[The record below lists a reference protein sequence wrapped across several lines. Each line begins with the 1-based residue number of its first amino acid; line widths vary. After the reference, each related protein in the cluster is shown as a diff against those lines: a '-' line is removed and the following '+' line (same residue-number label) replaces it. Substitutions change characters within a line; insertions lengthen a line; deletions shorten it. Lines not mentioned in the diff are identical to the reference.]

1 MTLGT
6 IHVLLLEGS
15 PGHARLVQRCLE
27 TAAPEPF
34 SVQWVDRLTRGLD
47 QLRRDEIDVILL
59 DLALPDGRGLEGL
72 RRVCA
77 EAPEAAVVVLT
88 GHEDPETSRVVLRS
102 GAQDCL
108 VKGRLDSQTL
118 SSTLRN
124 SLVRKHLEMA
134 IRESEERYALAVEG
148 TNDGLWDWHVPA
160 DEIYFSPRWKEMLG
174 YEEEEL
180 NGRPDEWFGR
190 VHPDDID
197 KLRKEISAHLT
208 GATNHFASEH
218 RLRHRDGSYRWV
230 LSRGRAVVD
239 TSGAAYRMAGSLT
252 DIHSRKATEQ
262 QLLHDAMHDALTDLP
277 NWVLFMDRLGI
288 AIAQARRYRN
298 RTFGVLFVDLDSFKY
313 INDTLGHTI
322 GDRMLV
328 AISQRLRALLRPGDT
343 VARLGGD
350 EFAVLVNVL
359 EEPSDATRIA
369 ERIQEELQRPFELEG
384 LKVSTSA
391 SIGIALGSTEYRRPE
406 EVVRDADT
414 AMYRAKSLGKARHAI
429 FDEEMHRR
437 AVEQIRLETEL
448 RRAVERQEFR
458 LHYQPIVSL
467 SSGALEGFEALIR
480 WQHPSKGLIYPGAF
494 LPVAEETGLI
504 VPIGWRVLEEAC
516 RQVAGWHDR
525 FPKDR
530 HISMNV
536 NLSRKQFAQGD
547 LIGRIRDILTDT
559 RVDPRV
565 LRLEVSEGLITS
577 NSESTVARL
586 RQLKDLGVRLH
597 IDDFGT
603 GSASLSYL
611 HRLPTDTIKI
621 DRSFVSR
628 VDTENG
634 RVGIIRTI
642 ISLARSL
649 GMEVTAEGLETASQ
663 LAKLRELECE
673 SGQGYYFAKPLTSRA
688 ADELI
693 ARHPHW

>member
-1 MTLGT
+1 M
-6 IHVLLLEGS
+6 LEGS

-27 TAAPEPF
+27 TAAAEPF
-34 SVQWVDRLTRGLD
+34 SVQWVDRLSRGLD
-47 QLRRDEIDVILL
+47 QLRREEIDVVLL

-108 VKGRLDSQTL
+108 VKGRLDSQNLT
-118 SSTLRN
+118 STLRN
-124 SLVRKHLEMA
+124 SLVRKQLEMA
-134 IRESEERYALAVEG
+134 IRESEERYALAVDG
-148 TNDGLWDWHVPA
+148 TSDGLWDWQVPV
-160 DEIYFSPRWKEMLG
+160 DEIYYSPRWKEMLG
-174 YEEEEL
+174 YEEGEL
-180 NGRPDEWFGR
+180 NGRPDEWFER

-208 GATNHFASEH
+208 GATNYFSSEH

-239 TSGAAYRMAGSLT
+239 ASGAAYRMAGSLT

-288 AIAQARRYRN
+288 AIAQGKRSRN

-328 AISQRLRALLRPGDT
+328 AIAQRLRALLRPGDT

-359 EEPSDATRIA
+359 DEPSDATRIA

-391 SIGIALGSTEYRRPE
+391 SIGIALGSTEYQRPE

-448 RRAVERQEFR
+448 RRAVERHEFR

-467 SSGALEGFEALIR
+467 RSGALEGFEALIR
-480 WQHPSKGLIYPGAF
+480 WQHPSKGLIHPGAF

-525 FPKDR
+525 YPNDR
-530 HISMNV
+530 HLSMNV
-536 NLSRKQFAQGD
+536 NLSRKQFVQGD
-547 LIGRIRDILTDT
+547 LVGRLREILTDT
-559 RVDPRV
+559 QVDPRV

-586 RQLKDLGVRLH
+586 RQLKDLGVQLH

-603 GSASLSYL
+603 GGASLSYL

-634 RVGIIRTI
+634 KLGIIHTI

-649 GMEVTAEGLETASQ
+649 GMQVTAEGLETASQ
-663 LAKLRELECE
+663 LARLRELECE
-673 SGQGYYFAKPLTSRA
+673 SGQGYYFSKPLTSRA

-693 ARHPHW
+693 ARHPRW

>member
-1 MTLGT
+1 
-6 IHVLLLEGS
+6 
-15 PGHARLVQRCLE
+15 
-27 TAAPEPF
+27 
-34 SVQWVDRLTRGLD
+34 
-47 QLRRDEIDVILL
+47 
-59 DLALPDGRGLEGL
+59 
-72 RRVCA
+72 
-77 EAPEAAVVVLT
+77 
-88 GHEDPETSRVVLRS
+88 
-102 GAQDCL
+102 
-108 VKGRLDSQTL
+108 
-118 SSTLRN
+118 
-124 SLVRKHLEMA
+124 
-134 IRESEERYALAVEG
+134 
-148 TNDGLWDWHVPA
+148 
-160 DEIYFSPRWKEMLG
+160 
-174 YEEEEL
+174 
-180 NGRPDEWFGR
+180 
-190 VHPDDID
+190 
-197 KLRKEISAHLT
+197 
-208 GATNHFASEH
+208 
-218 RLRHRDGSYRWV
+218 
-230 LSRGRAVVD
+230 
-239 TSGAAYRMAGSLT
+239 
-252 DIHSRKATEQ
+252 
-262 QLLHDAMHDALTDLP
+262 
-277 NWVLFMDRLGI
+277 
-288 AIAQARRYRN
+288 
-298 RTFGVLFVDLDSFKY
+298 VLFVDLDSFKY

-369 ERIQEELQRPFELEG
+369 ERVQEELQRPFELEG

-391 SIGIALGSTEYRRPE
+391 SIGIALGSTEYQRPE

-458 LHYQPIVSL
+458 LHYQPIVAL
-467 SSGALEGFEALIR
+467 GSGALEGFEALIR

-536 NLSRKQFAQGD
+536 NLSRKQFVQGD
-547 LIGRIRDILTDT
+547 LIGRLRDILADT

-628 VDTENG
+628 VDAENG
-634 RVGIIRTI
+634 KVGIIRTI

-649 GMEVTAEGLETASQ
+649 GMQVTAEGLETASQ
-663 LAKLRELECE
+663 LAKLRNLECE
-673 SGQGYYFAKPLTSRA
+673 SAQGYFFSKPLTSRA